1 MNGGLSS
8 ALFLV
13 LWATVLIRLPT
24 LGRGPEQRAL
34 WATVLALALVKTAS
48 SPAGSAAL
56 DRVTTHA
63 AVVPHLFGVLS
74 AYFLLRFVM
83 LVTGWADTHP
93 RAAGR
98 QLIVTVAVLVA
109 LIALIGTDTAYWI
122 VLNSYLGGVLSVA
135 GLIFWRPAG
144 AASSRSLRLG
154 LRAMAAGVWII
165 ALYAVVKTV
174 VVIAGALGAPVSF
187 APIEPVANGV
197 RTAGMILAVVGAAV
211 PASGRARTILRA
223 YRSLWALR
231 PLWTLMRRTFPDVI
245 LFPRRRAL
253 IELAGFEEV
262 RLRLYRRVIEI
273 RDGMLA
279 LRGWLPASA
288 HEEAR
293 QFVGDAPAS
302 LVEAC
307 AVALALDRRARDL
320 APGSPDFSRLSPG
333 GSGPSPAGSG
343 FSQAGSGLSPGG
355 PGDSGPSSGGSGGS
369 GLSPGGS
376 GGRWLEAGD
385 DLASEIAWLSAVSA
399 AIRRPEPARFVA
411 AARR

>member
-56 DRVTTHA
+56 DHVTAHA
-63 AVVPHLFGVLS
+63 AAVPHLFAVLS

-83 LVTGWADTHP
+83 LVTGWAETHP
-93 RAAGR
+93 RTAVR
-98 QLIVTVAVLVA
+98 QLVVTVAVLVA
-109 LIALIGTDTAYWI
+109 LVSLIGTDTAYWI
-122 VLNSYLGGVLSVA
+122 VLNSYLGGVLTVA
-135 GLIFWRPAG
+135 GLIFWRPSG

-154 LRAMAAGVWII
+154 LRAMAIGVWII
-165 ALYAVVKTV
+165 ALYAVVKTTI
-174 VVIAGALGAPVSF
+174 VIAGALGAPVSF
-187 APIEPVANGV
+187 TPLEPVANGV
-197 RTAGMILAVVGAAV
+197 RTVGMILAVVGAAV
-211 PASGRARTILRA
+211 PAAGKGRTIVRA

-231 PLWTLMRRTFPDVI
+231 PLWTVMRRTFPDVI
-245 LFPRRRAL
+245 LFSRRRAL

-293 QFVGDAPAS
+293 QFLGDAPAA

-307 AVALALDRRARDL
+307 AIAVALDRRARRNACPAVDR
-320 APGSPDFSRLSPG
+320 AIDQCRRIPASDA
-333 GSGPSPAGSG
+333 GP
-343 FSQAGSGLSPGG
+343 
-355 PGDSGPSSGGSGGS
+355 
-369 GLSPGGS
+369 
-376 GGRWLEAGD
+376 R
-385 DLASEIAWLSAVSA
+385 
-399 AIRRPEPARFVA
+399 
-411 AARR
+411 